1 MKRQANQSSRI
12 CYSIPLVLA
21 LRNINP
27 DGQASRGENIRPST
41 LFVRDCLII
50 ASAQWSVRWYLVAAW
65 RLVMSSVCA

>member
-1 MKRQANQSSRI
+1 MKRQANQSSPI

-41 LFVRDCLII
+41 LFVRDCLLLLQRNRQSAGTQLQPG
-50 ASAQWSVRWYLVAAW
+50 AS
-65 RLVMSSVCA
+65 

>member
-27 DGQASRGENIRPST
+27 DGQASRGNPPLDT
-41 LFVRDCLII
+41 L
-50 ASAQWSVRWYLVAAW
+50 
-65 RLVMSSVCA
+65 SSVTACLLLQRNGQSAGTQLQPGAS